1 MAMAITGEPHEA
13 TMDAITGEPHES
25 PITDGVDGA
34 RGRRRL
40 ASGCNAGWCVS
51 ARASRASPPSC
62 VTLPL
67 PSYSQRNLRDI
78 VRMRQRI
85 WLRLRLRL
93 FGRALRLRQHLL

>member
-1 MAMAITGEPHEA
+1 MAMAITGEPHES

-25 PITDGVDGA
+25 PITGEVDGA

-40 ASGCNAGWCVS
+40 ASGCDGSWCAS

-67 PSYSQRNLRDI
+67 PSCP
-78 VRMRQRI
+78 QRI
-85 WLRLRLRL
+85 
-93 FGRALRLRQHLL
+93 LLLSL